1 MTPAPRPGTGRL
13 VLCVLASVALG
24 VVLGI
29 NFQDLFMAAFT
40 AFLGALAALGDR
52 K

>member
-1 MTPAPRPGTGRL
+1 M
-13 VLCVLASVALG
+13 LCVLTGVVLG
-24 VVLGI
+24 VILGI

-40 AFLGALAALGDR
+40 AFLGALAALGER